1 MGLLG
6 TIFKPDGTDMPA
18 FFVPLVFFDY
28 TCHLALQFFQKEI
41 CLNSS
46 PAAIFL
52 RRCANMCFECTA
64 EIVTV
69 AKAAAESRILN
80 GKIRFL

>member
-18 FFVPLVFFDY
+18 FFVPLVFSDY
-28 TCHLALQFFQKEI
+28 TCHLALQLFQEK
-41 CLNSS
+41 LWVSSS

-52 RRCANMCFECTA
+52 RRCANMGFEGTA